1 MVNHDGVVFEKNL
14 GPGGNA
20 VARNMHGFDPDAR
33 WRPVPRSAAG
43 AGAGPLRPTL
53 HGAGKLDQAMTGRH
67 AHH

>member
-1 MVNHDGVVFEKNL
+1 
-14 GPGGNA
+14 
-20 VARNMHGFDPDAR
+20 MHRFDPDTR

-43 AGAGPLRPTL
+43 AGGGPLRPTL